1 MRSTAAIPTPLTA
14 ALKEW
19 AIAVDALTQ
28 GKTIVLLRKG
38 GIREPGGSFA
48 IKHSPVWLYPTY
60 EHQKPHLLKPEYISS
75 EYTSSEY
82 TSSEHTSSEYTSL
95 EYTSLERTS
104 PVTAVP
110 CGWHPERIEIPAWA
124 SITHV
129 FQISDAD
136 AIEALLP
143 FHIWNLQFVA
153 DRLKWKPKSPL
164 TVLLLRVY
172 RLPQAHTITYRPSYG
187 GCKSWIDLEVGL
199 SPIDALPVLSEAEF
213 LSQVALVRTALG
225 VDG

>member
-1 MRSTAAIPTPLTA
+1 MRSPAAIPTPLTA

-60 EHQKPHLLKPEYISS
+60 EHQKPHLLKPEYLSS
-75 EYTSSEY
+75 
-82 TSSEHTSSEYTSL
+82 

-104 PVTAVP
+104 PVTALP
-110 CGWHPERIEIPAWA
+110 SGWHPERIEIPAWA

-164 TVLLLRVY
+164 AVLLLRVY
-172 RLPQAHTITYRPSYG
+172 RLLQAHTIAYHPSYG

-225 VDG
+225 VDE